1 MKDRAKVVFV
11 SLIIFFGTAFAIMSF
26 NEDVAVQGLFE
37 KIYMMITGTKHT
49 GLGIIEISYGIG
61 IALGITVFFNRLSDK
76 KNNEPTPIELKMKQY
91 EDQVNDY
98 SDGGK

>member
-37 KIYMMITGTKHT
+37 KIYMMITGTKQRTHC
-49 GLGIIEISYGIG
+49 
-61 IALGITVFFNRLSDK
+61 ATVFG
-76 KNNEPTPIELKMKQY
+76 KNACN
-91 EDQVNDY
+91 
-98 SDGGK
+98 G